1 MTQMMAIHNKYRC
14 LMEVNDSF
22 RGVSNRLVSPFVDP
36 RGLQKDCFFP
46 GSDENSYAYHRR
58 NNIFKYNALFVREL
72 YF

>member
-22 RGVSNRLVSPFVDP
+22 RGVSNGLATPFVDP
-36 RGLQKDCFFP
+36 RGLQKDCFFL
-46 GSDENSYAYHRR
+46 GSDEKRCAYHRR

-72 YF
+72 CF